1 LKQDQNEDMAEEFDL
16 FRAEK
21 NIVKKKFRENEE
33 VAPYQA
39 FKTEGGASK
48 CSKPTQHSKLKR
60 PPDYFDKPLKDIA
73 KRKWG
78 KKTKCHPC
86 QYCEKAFF
94 SKAQLQD
101 HVKKHEGSPGYCC
114 DSCGKAFYRKD
125 CLTIHTKS
133 VHFGERKCTCQT
145 CGKKFINN
153 YKLDRHLKTHQVL
166 TVAARKI
173 QRKKA
178 AASVSLLKVELID
191 AYK

>member
-1 LKQDQNEDMAEEFDL
+1 MKWSHLLKLLKQKRLQ
-16 FRAEK
+16 
-21 NIVKKKFRENEE
+21 
-33 VAPYQA
+33 
-39 FKTEGGASK
+39 K
-48 CSKPTQHSKLKR
+48 CRKPAQHSKLKR
-60 PPDYFDKPLKDIA
+60 PPDHFKKPSTDNAI
-73 KRKWG
+73 RKWG
-78 KKTKCHPC
+78 RKTKCHPC
-86 QYCEKAFF
+86 EYCEKAFF

-133 VHFGERKCTCQT
+133 VHSVERKFTCQT

-153 YKLDRHLKTHQVL
+153 YKLERHLKTHVL

-178 AASVSLLKVELID
+178 AAVSLLKVELID
-191 AYK
+191 AYLK